1 MNSEPKLVILT
12 TSFNCEKYIEKCLY
26 SIMAQNVENFVCYI
40 TDDLSTDNTTE
51 KVKEVIKNDNRFKLI
66 INEKKLYQPGNYD
79 NVIRNDSEIS
89 DDDICVEVDGDDWLP
104 DNKVFER
111 VRNTYNS
118 KNVWMA
124 NGSFIYHDRRPG
136 FAKEIT
142 DIENIRNQVFTL
154 THLRTWRVFLWRNI
168 EQNDLKDDNGEYYKV
183 AGDLSFMYPMIEM
196 SGLERYRFM
205 KEINYVYNESNPLN
219 DHKVNMNDVNNIV
232 RKIRN
237 KKRYKLL

>member
-1 MNSEPKLVILT
+1 
-12 TSFNCEKYIEKCLY
+12 
-26 SIMAQNVENFVCYI
+26 
-40 TDDLSTDNTTE
+40 
-51 KVKEVIKNDNRFKLI
+51 
-66 INEKKLYQPGNYD
+66 
-79 NVIRNDSEIS
+79 
-89 DDDICVEVDGDDWLP
+89 
-104 DNKVFER
+104 
-111 VRNTYNS
+111 
-118 KNVWMA
+118 MA

-219 DHKVNMNDVNNIV
+219 DHKVNLNDVNNIV